1 MQATTTNMV
10 GELDSRL
17 SAKVAD
23 LLAQLQHSDEDWGS
37 GQSLMSPMAGEVR
50 DA

>member
-23 LLAQLQHSDEDWGS
+23 LLAQLQHSDEVRG
-37 GQSLMSPMAGEVR
+37 GQQAI
-50 DA
+50 